1 MRTTAETP
9 PGRGAGILLGMMLLL
24 ACCIAVGGMLVAR
37 REVETRRV
45 RDRQPQREL
54 ARAMQGE
61 VLKLE
66 VLYEGHLQQTGR
78 AVMGQASNLEAAR
91 RMAGNVEG
99 IQRVSWLSSAK
110 VATAETHL
118 NLLDREA
125 ALLLPEPTLERQHA
139 GLPRLRVLL
148 TTSQVSQRGAARSQG
163 WIDEPGKPLMY
174 AVHESNSV
182 VVLTLDRA
190 AVERAINQHFS
201 IWLPENLGALER
213 LGGPDQVQKSEGSP
227 LISVGSIPGWPPDVL
242 APVASRF
249 GAWHIASWDER
260 VSGLTYHGPTLA
272 GALALAV
279 LVAGCG
285 IGLSVAQRRA
295 ALLARQRVS
304 FVNRVSHELRTPMTN
319 ILLNLDVIEDAVP
332 ESAAGRFALVREE
345 AGRLSR
351 LIENVLTFSRREEGR
366 LRLQNVRCVPGQVV
380 DDIARQF
387 EPALQRRGIVLT
399 RTHEGAR
406 SEALLDADALAQI
419 TANLLSNVEKYAPN
433 VPATVR
439 TVQTAGSFTLVV
451 TDAGQGIDTQDAG
464 SVFEPFYRVD
474 DRVEAGV
481 SGAGLGLSIARD
493 LAQRMGGELRL
504 LPAEKGACFELRI
517 PLTTRPDPTDQSD
530 QTDPLQPKH

>member
-9 PGRGAGILLGMMLLL
+9 PARGAGILLGMMLLL

-45 RDRQPQREL
+45 RDRQAQREL
-54 ARAMQGE
+54 ARAMQSE
-61 VLKLE
+61 ALKLE
-66 VLYEGHLQQTGR
+66 VLYEGHLQQTGK

-91 RMAGNVEG
+91 RVAGNVEG
-99 IQRVSWLSSAK
+99 IQRVSWLSGAK

-118 NLLDREA
+118 NLVDREA
-125 ALLLPEPTLERQHA
+125 ALLLPEPTLAREHA

-148 TTSQVSQRGAARSQG
+148 SISQVFQRGAAHTHG

-174 AVHESNSV
+174 AVHEANSA

-201 IWLPENLGALER
+201 IWLPENFGSLEK
-213 LGGPDQVQKSEGSP
+213 LGGPDEVQKSEGSP
-227 LISVGSIPGWPPDVL
+227 LISVGSLPGRPPDVL

-260 VSGLTYHGPTLA
+260 VTGLTYHGPTLT

-319 ILLNLDVIEDAVP
+319 ILLNLDVVEDSVP

-351 LIENVLTFSRREEGR
+351 LVENVLTFSRREEGR
-366 LRLQNVRCVPGQVV
+366 LRLQDVRCVPGQVV
-380 DDIARQF
+380 GGIVRQF
-387 EPALQRRGIVLT
+387 EPALQRRGIRLATEHQGPNTEV
-399 RTHEGAR
+399 
-406 SEALLDADALAQI
+406 LLDADALAQI
-419 TANLLSNVEKYAPN
+419 TANLLSNVEKYAPHAA
-433 VPATVR
+433 ATVHTEQAADAFVLR
-439 TVQTAGSFTLVV
+439 VG
-451 TDAGQGIDTQDAG
+451 DAGPGIAAKDEVL
-464 SVFEPFYRVD
+464 VFEPFYRVD

-493 LAQRMGGELRL
+493 LARRMGGDLRL
-504 LPAEKGACFELRI
+504 VPAEKGTCFELRI
-517 PLTTRPDPTDQSD
+517 SLTSNPDPMDQSD
-530 QTDPLQPKH
+530 RTALDLP